1 MSSEKGGWCCN
12 KYTPSVV
19 RMQRKPYLYRMKTHA
34 IFLSLALVAVLA
46 GCSPKPAPLKTCI
59 FPGDYPDP
67 TILRD
72 GKDFYMTH
80 SSFTYF
86 PALLIWHSTDL
97 VHWEPVARAVED
109 GDYSIFAPD
118 LCKVNGKYYIY
129 YPTSRGENYVVMADR
144 IEGPWSKP
152 VKLDVGGIDPGH
164 VVDAD
169 GNRYLY
175 TNNGFVTPLTPD
187 GLSAAGRPTK
197 AYDGWAF
204 PEEWETEGVWL
215 ESPKLFQRGDWYYLV
230 TAEGGT
236 AGPPT
241 SHMVVVARSKS
252 VLGPWENSPHNP
264 MVHTY
269 SADEFWWSKGH
280 GTIVDDADGNWYIV
294 YHAYR
299 NGFHTLGRSTIVESV
314 EWTADGWPVLVEKD
328 GAQWAM
334 NGLQGDYDYLRDYD
348 NPLLWSKWQPGFGDG
363 TLWLTT
369 AVDESYEIEAR
380 FSVPEGSRAGL
391 MLFYNQE
398 AFLGGDDA
406 PADGAGTELSMRI
419 RNERN
424 VATWWVKYGDG
435 DWATVQENVDVSAWH
450 HNTYGGFFALRPG
463 YLLREDAKLLEFSYK
478 PL

>member
-1 MSSEKGGWCCN
+1 MRLR
-12 KYTPSVV
+12 T
-19 RMQRKPYLYRMKTHA
+19 LL
-34 IFLSLALVAVLA
+34 FSLAVAAVTV
-46 GCSPKPAPLKTCI
+46 GCAPKATPLKTVI

-67 TILRD
+67 SILRD

-86 PALLIWHSTDL
+86 PALLVWHSTDL
-97 VHWEPVARAVED
+97 VHWEPIARAVED

-118 LCKVNGKYYIY
+118 ICKVDGKFYIY

-144 IEGPWSKP
+144 PEGPWSAP

-164 VVDAD
+164 VVAED

-175 TNNGFVTPLTPD
+175 TNNGFVTPLTAD
-187 GLSAAGRPTK
+187 GLSAAGRPKK
-197 AYDGWAF
+197 AYDGWQF
-204 PEEWETEGVWL
+204 PEEWETEGFWL
-215 ESPKLFQRGDWYYLV
+215 ESPKLFKRGDWFYLV

-252 VLGPWENSPHNP
+252 ALGPWENSPHNP
-264 MVHTY
+264 LVHTY

-280 GTIVDDADGNWYIV
+280 GTLIDDADGNWYVV

-299 NGFHTLGRSTIVESV
+299 NSYHTLGRSTIIESV

-328 GAQWAM
+328 GAKWEQ
-334 NGLQGDYDYLRDYD
+334 NGLQGDYAYLRDYD
-348 NPLLWSKWQPGFGDG
+348 SPLLWAKWHAGFDGG
-363 TLWLTT
+363 TLMTTT
-369 AVDESYEIEAR
+369 AIDESYEITAR
-380 FSVPEGSRAGL
+380 FSVPEGGKAGL
-391 MLFYNQE
+391 YLFYNE
-398 AFLGGDDA
+398 AAYFGQ
-406 PADGAGTELSMRI
+406 AGENPELAVRI

-424 VATWWVKYGDG
+424 TASLWVQAEDG
-435 DWATVQENVDVSAWH
+435 DWVLAQEGVDVSGYH
-450 HNTYGGFFALRPG
+450 HNQYQGFFALRPA
-463 YLLREDAKLLEFSYK
+463 YLLCGGATLVEFSYK